1 LLIFALPSV
10 TRYQWKSSYLQLSM
24 LTGFSS
30 IEAENLS

>member
-1 LLIFALPSV
+1 
-10 TRYQWKSSYLQLSM
+10 M